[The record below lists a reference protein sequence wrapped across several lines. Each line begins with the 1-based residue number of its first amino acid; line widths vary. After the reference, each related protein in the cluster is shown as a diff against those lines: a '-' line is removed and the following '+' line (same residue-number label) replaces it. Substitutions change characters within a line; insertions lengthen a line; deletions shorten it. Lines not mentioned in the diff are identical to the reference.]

1 MHEVTMSAAIAWA
14 LANQALIA
22 TVLFAVSEALGAN
35 PKVKSNGI
43 LSLILIQA
51 QNALKAKGAKDITP

>member
-1 MHEVTMSAAIAWA
+1 MSAVIAWC

-22 TVLFAVSEALGAN
+22 TALFAVSEAMGAN

-43 LSLILIQA
+43 LSLLLLQA
-51 QNALKAKGAKDITP
+51 QKVLKDKGAKDITP

>member
-1 MHEVTMSAAIAWA
+1 MSAVVAWCI
-14 LANQALIA
+14 ANQALIA

-43 LSLILIQA
+43 LSLLLLQG
-51 QNALKAKGAKDITP
+51 QKVLKDKGAKDLTP

>member
-1 MHEVTMSAAIAWA
+1 MSIAIAW
-14 LANQALIA
+14 LVANQALVA

-35 PKVKSNGI
+35 SKIKANGI
-43 LSLILIQA
+43 LSLLIIQA

>member
-1 MHEVTMSAAIAWA
+1 MSAAIAWA

-35 PKVKSNGI
+35 PKVKANGI
-43 LSLILIQA
+43 LSLVLIQV